1 MQLYRLGEEIMIKVI
16 IVDDQEIVREGL
28 KMILSLHEEIEII
41 GEVSNGEELL
51 KLVEIEIPEVVL
63 MDIRMPVMDGIE
75 ATKLMKK
82 KYPHIKIVIL
92 TTFNEDEYI
101 FEGLRNGADGYILKD
116 SNSKE
121 IMAAI
126 KSVVEGEMLLNPKVT
141 VKVINALNSMKI
153 DKEPEKVN
161 NEKEKLLSTLTPREI
176 EVAKHVLEG
185 KTNKDI
191 ADDMFV
197 TEGTVKNYV
206 SRILQKLELNN
217 RSELIIMIRNSSLYC

>member
-1 MQLYRLGEEIMIKVI
+1 MMKIV

-41 GEVSNGEELL
+41 GEVSNGKELL
-51 KLVEIEIPEVVL
+51 NLMEIKRPEVVL
-63 MDIRMPVMDGIE
+63 MDIRMPNMNGIE
-75 ATKLMKK
+75 ATKIMKE
-82 KYPHIKIVIL
+82 KYPQIKIIIL

-101 FEGLRNGADGYILKD
+101 FEGLKNGADGYVLKD

-126 KSVVEGEMLLNPKVT
+126 KSAVEGEMFLNPKVT
-141 VKVINALNSMKI
+141 VKVINALNSIKV
-153 DKEPEKVN
+153 DKETEKVN
-161 NEKEKLLSTLTPREI
+161 NEKEKLLSTLTPREL
-176 EVAKHVLEG
+176 EVAKHILNAM
-185 KTNKDI
+185 TNKDI
-191 ADDMFV
+191 AEDMFV

-217 RSELIIMIRNSSLYC
+217 RSELIIMLSNSSL

>member
-1 MQLYRLGEEIMIKVI
+1 MKIV

-41 GEVSNGEELL
+41 GEVSNGKELL
-51 KLVEIEIPEVVL
+51 KLMEIKRPEVVL
-63 MDIRMPVMDGIE
+63 MDIRMPNMNGIE
-75 ATKLMKK
+75 ATKIMKE
-82 KYPHIKIVIL
+82 KYPQIKIIIL

-101 FEGLRNGADGYILKD
+101 FEGLKNGADGYVLKD

-126 KSVVEGEMLLNPKVT
+126 KSAVEGEMFLNPKVT
-141 VKVINALNSMKI
+141 VKVINALNSIKV
-153 DKEPEKVN
+153 DKETEKVN
-161 NEKEKLLSTLTPREI
+161 NEKEKLLSTLTPREF
-176 EVAKHVLEG
+176 EVAKHILNAM
-185 KTNKDI
+185 TNKDI
-191 ADDMFV
+191 AEDMFV

-217 RSELIIMIRNSSLYC
+217 RSELIIMLSNSSL

>member
-1 MQLYRLGEEIMIKVI
+1 MMIKVI

-41 GEVSNGEELL
+41 GEASNGEELL
-51 KLVEIEIPEVVL
+51 KLVEIKSPEVVL
-63 MDIRMPVMDGIE
+63 MDIRMPGMNGIE
-75 ATKLMKK
+75 ATRLMKE
-82 KYPHIKIVIL
+82 KYPNIKIIIL

-101 FEGLRNGADGYILKD
+101 FEGLKNGADAYILKD
-116 SNSKE
+116 SGSKE

-126 KSVVEGEMLLNPKVT
+126 KSSIEGEMLLNPKVT

-153 DKEPEKVN
+153 NKEFQKYD
-161 NEKEKLLSTLTPREI
+161 NEKEKLLSTLTPREL

-191 ADDMFV
+191 AKDMFV

-206 SRILQKLELNN
+206 SKILEKFKLNS
-217 RSELIIMIRNSSLYC
+217 RAELIVILRNSSLYFGFY

>member
-1 MQLYRLGEEIMIKVI
+1 MKIV

-41 GEVSNGEELL
+41 GEVSNGKELL
-51 KLVEIEIPEVVL
+51 KLMEIKRPEVVL
-63 MDIRMPVMDGIE
+63 MDIRMPNMNGIE
-75 ATKLMKK
+75 ATKIMKE
-82 KYPHIKIVIL
+82 KYPQIKIIIL

-101 FEGLRNGADGYILKD
+101 FEGLKNGADGYVLKD

-126 KSVVEGEMLLNPKVT
+126 KSAVEGEMFLNPKVT
-141 VKVINALNSMKI
+141 VKVINALNSIKV
-153 DKEPEKVN
+153 DKETEKVN
-161 NEKEKLLSTLTPREI
+161 NEKEKLLSTLTPREL
-176 EVAKHVLEG
+176 EVAKHILNAM
-185 KTNKDI
+185 TNKDI
-191 ADDMFV
+191 AEDMFV

-217 RSELIIMIRNSSLYC
+217 RSELIIMLSNSSL